1 MQNMMMGQVGF
12 DTSKPETVETF
23 GQSMVAQMMPQVMN
37 VTEIPGTSFF
47 VTLNKDGTV
56 HEAGEIANADAMGP
70 LGSGMNPSQ
79 MAGTPAGFPDEPLR
93 EGLSWDVDV
102 TTESEMPVMKT
113 RMTGTMTVTA
123 WNEETGI
130 AVVTSDLKITVVEE
144 EGAAAAEEKPAAA
157 GANPMEDAMNSVK
170 MKSGEVSGED
180 TYDINRGLRI
190 LSVNTTKM
198 VMEMKNPMMGDGMVE
213 MLTEVKI
220 TQSLR
225 EE

>member
-1 MQNMMMGQVGF
+1 
-12 DTSKPETVETF
+12 
-23 GQSMVAQMMPQVMN
+23 
-37 VTEIPGTSFF
+37 
-47 VTLNKDGTV
+47 
-56 HEAGEIANADAMGP
+56 
-70 LGSGMNPSQ
+70 
-79 MAGTPAGFPDEPLR
+79 PAGFPDEPLR